1 MLTTLPSC
9 ALSSAAIE
17 KSKVPVN
24 GSRERRRYWR
34 RGSGF
39 SAVPVGSTLKPG
51 QFSTAGRRESAA
63 LETGNISAYDPA
75 TGELMWR
82 TPISGGPSAGTFST
96 GGNLVFAGDRQ
107 GTFYAFDAKTG
118 RPLWQFDTGGAIR
131 GGQITYQVNGTQYVA
146 LSSGANLVIAFALP
160 EAPR

>member
-1 MLTTLPSC
+1 MKPTAAQIPTQVLPRYESY
-9 ALSSAAIE
+9 
-17 KSKVPVN
+17 SKVPFYTPPMRTGVVHAP
-24 GSRERRRYWR
+24 REAVHYGASSFNPRTGRCTW
-34 RGSGF
+34 SGK
-39 SAVPVGSTLKPG
+39 SSPG
-51 QFSTAGRRESAA
+51 
-63 LETGNISAYDPA
+63 NVSAYDPA

-118 RPLWQFDTGGAIR
+118 KALWQFDTGGAIR
-131 GGQITYQVNGTQYVA
+131 GGQITYQVNGTQYIA

-160 EAPR
+160 VVPR